1 MIKINNLEVKY
12 GKNIALYIKSLDIKK
27 GEKVGVIG
35 SNGAGKSTFIKALLE
50 LVDYSGEIKKDID
63 TKDIAVHMQFNNY
76 AETVTVKDIIELI
89 INGKIEKNH
98 VVKEL
103 IEFFDFSDCL
113 NKIYKKLSG
122 GQKQRLTLILVMASN
137 SSLTIFDEVTS
148 GLDFETRE
156 KLMKKLKE
164 WYKYKNTTLILVSHY
179 YEELENLVD
188 KLLILDN
195 GKVVDFGNKKD
206 LFKKYCGNVV
216 FIINNSEFNKKL
228 FEKEKTVEISK
239 EKLAILIDDKKEERK
254 IVDKLIEKDID
265 YTRTKNDIELVV
277 TLAKMEESNE
287 K

>member
-1 MIKINNLEVKY
+1 MIQINNLEVKY

-89 INGKIEKNH
+89 INGKIEKNQ

-164 WYKYKNTTLILVSHY
+164 WYKYKDTTLILVSHY

-228 FEKEKTVEISK
+228 FEKEKKVEISK

>member
-1 MIKINNLEVKY
+1 M
-12 GKNIALYIKSLDIKK
+12 
-27 GEKVGVIG
+27 
-35 SNGAGKSTFIKALLE
+35 LE

-89 INGKIEKNH
+89 INGKIEKNQ

-164 WYKYKNTTLILVSHY
+164 WYKYKDTTLILVSHY

-239 EKLAILIDDKKEERK
+239 EKLAILIEDKKEERK

>member
-89 INGKIEKNH
+89 INGKIEKNQ
-98 VVKEL
+98 VLKEL

-164 WYKYKNTTLILVSHY
+164 WYKYKDTTLILVSHY

>member
-12 GKNIALYIKSLDIKK
+12 GKNIALYIKNLDIKK

-89 INGKIEKNH
+89 INGKIEKNQ

-164 WYKYKNTTLILVSHY
+164 WYKYKDTTLILVSHY

>member
-12 GKNIALYIKSLDIKK
+12 GKNIALYIKNLDIKK
-27 GEKVGVIG
+27 GEKVGIIG

-89 INGKIEKNH
+89 INGKIEKNQ

-164 WYKYKNTTLILVSHY
+164 WYKYKDTTLILVSHY

-239 EKLAILIDDKKEERK
+239 EKLAILIEDKKEERK

>member
-89 INGKIEKNH
+89 INGKIEKKQ

-103 IEFFDFSDCL
+103 IDFFDFSDCL

-164 WYKYKNTTLILVSHY
+164 WYKYKDTTLILVSHY

>member
-89 INGKIEKNH
+89 INSKIEKNQ

-164 WYKYKNTTLILVSHY
+164 WYKYKDTTLILVSHY

-239 EKLAILIDDKKEERK
+239 EKLAILIEDKKEERK

-277 TLAKMEESNE
+277 TLAKMEEINE

>member
-89 INGKIEKNH
+89 INGKIEKNK

-164 WYKYKNTTLILVSHY
+164 WYKYKDTTLILVSHY

>member
-277 TLAKMEESNE
+277 TLAKMEEINE

>member
-1 MIKINNLEVKY
+1 MIQINNLEVKY

-89 INGKIEKNH
+89 INGKIEKNQ

-164 WYKYKNTTLILVSHY
+164 WYKYKDTTLILVSHY

-265 YTRTKNDIELVV
+265 YTRAKNDIELVV
-277 TLAKMEESNE
+277 TI
-287 K
+287 

>member
-89 INGKIEKNH
+89 INGKIEKNQ

-122 GQKQRLTLILVMASN
+122 GEKQRLTLILVMASN

-164 WYKYKNTTLILVSHY
+164 WYKYKDTTLILVSHY

-239 EKLAILIDDKKEERK
+239 EKLAILIEDKKEERK

>member
-1 MIKINNLEVKY
+1 MIQINNLEVKY

-89 INGKIEKNH
+89 INGKIEKNQ

-164 WYKYKNTTLILVSHY
+164 WYKYKDTTLILVSHY

-239 EKLAILIDDKKEERK
+239 EKLAILIEDKKEERK

>member
-12 GKNIALYIKSLDIKK
+12 GKNIALYIKNLDIKK

-89 INGKIEKNH
+89 INGKIEKNQ

-164 WYKYKNTTLILVSHY
+164 WYKYKDTTLILISHY

>member
-1 MIKINNLEVKY
+1 MIQINNLEVKY

-89 INGKIEKNH
+89 INGKIEKNQ

-164 WYKYKNTTLILVSHY
+164 WYKYKDTTLILVSHY

>member
-12 GKNIALYIKSLDIKK
+12 GKNIALYIKNLDIKK

-89 INGKIEKNH
+89 INGKIEKNQ

-164 WYKYKNTTLILVSHY
+164 WYKYKDTTLILVSHY

-216 FIINNSEFNKKL
+216 FIINNSEFNKKI

-239 EKLAILIDDKKEERK
+239 EKLAILIEDKKEERK

>member
-1 MIKINNLEVKY
+1 MIQINNLEVKY

-89 INGKIEKNH
+89 INGKIEKNQ

-122 GQKQRLTLILVMASN
+122 GEKQRLTLILVMASN

-164 WYKYKNTTLILVSHY
+164 WYKYKDTTLILVSHY

-239 EKLAILIDDKKEERK
+239 EKLAILIEDKKEERK

>member
-12 GKNIALYIKSLDIKK
+12 GKNIALYIKNLDIKK

-89 INGKIEKNH
+89 INGKIEKNQ

-164 WYKYKNTTLILVSHY
+164 WYKYKDTTLILVSHY

-228 FEKEKTVEISK
+228 FEKEKRVEISK

>member
-1 MIKINNLEVKY
+1 MIQINNLEVKY

-89 INGKIEKNH
+89 INGKIEKNQ

-122 GQKQRLTLILVMASN
+122 GQKQRLTLILVVASN

-164 WYKYKNTTLILVSHY
+164 WYKYKDTTLILVSHY

>member
-1 MIKINNLEVKY
+1 MIQINNLEVKY

-89 INGKIEKNH
+89 INGKIEKNQ

-103 IEFFDFSDCL
+103 IDFFDFSDCL

-164 WYKYKNTTLILVSHY
+164 WYKYKDTTLILVSHY

>member
-1 MIKINNLEVKY
+1 MIQINNLEVKY
-12 GKNIALYIKSLDIKK
+12 GKNIALNIKNLDIKK

-89 INGKIEKNH
+89 INGKIEKNQ

-164 WYKYKNTTLILVSHY
+164 WYKYKDTTLILVSHY

>member
-12 GKNIALYIKSLDIKK
+12 GKNIALYIKNLDIKK

-89 INGKIEKNH
+89 INGKIEKNQ

-164 WYKYKNTTLILVSHY
+164 WYKYKDTTLILVSHY

-188 KLLILDN
+188 KLLILDK
-195 GKVVDFGNKKD
+195 GEVIAYGNKKD

>member
-12 GKNIALYIKSLDIKK
+12 GKNIALYIKNLDIKK

-164 WYKYKNTTLILVSHY
+164 WYKYKDTTLILVSHY

-239 EKLAILIDDKKEERK
+239 EKLAILIEDKKEERK

>member
-89 INGKIEKNH
+89 INGKIEKNQ

-164 WYKYKNTTLILVSHY
+164 WYKYKDTTLILVSHY

-228 FEKEKTVEISK
+228 FEKEKRVEISK

>member
-12 GKNIALYIKSLDIKK
+12 GKNIALYIKNLDIKK

-89 INGKIEKNH
+89 INSKIEKNQ

-164 WYKYKNTTLILVSHY
+164 WYKYKDTTLILVSHY

-195 GKVVDFGNKKD
+195 GKVIDFGNKKD

>member
-89 INGKIEKNH
+89 INGKIEKNQ

-164 WYKYKNTTLILVSHY
+164 WYKYKDTTLILVSHY

-188 KLLILDN
+188 KLLILDS

-254 IVDKLIEKDID
+254 IVDKLFEKDID

>member
-1 MIKINNLEVKY
+1 MIQINNLEVKY
-12 GKNIALYIKSLDIKK
+12 GKNIALYIKNLDIKK

-89 INGKIEKNH
+89 INGKIEKNQ

-103 IEFFDFSDCL
+103 IDFFDFSDCL

-164 WYKYKNTTLILVSHY
+164 LYKYKDTTLILVSHY

>member
-1 MIKINNLEVKY
+1 MIQINNLEVRY

-89 INGKIEKNH
+89 INGKIEKNQ

-164 WYKYKNTTLILVSHY
+164 WYKYKDTTLILVSHY

-239 EKLAILIDDKKEERK
+239 EKLEILIEDKKEERK

>member
-1 MIKINNLEVKY
+1 MIQINNLEVKY
-12 GKNIALYIKSLDIKK
+12 GKNIALYIKNLDIKK

-89 INGKIEKNH
+89 INGKIEKNQ

-103 IEFFDFSDCL
+103 IDFFDFSDCL

-164 WYKYKNTTLILVSHY
+164 WYKYKDTTLILVSHY

>member
-164 WYKYKNTTLILVSHY
+164 WYKYKDTTLILVSHY

>member
-1 MIKINNLEVKY
+1 MIQINNLEVKY

-89 INGKIEKNH
+89 INGKIEKNQ

-164 WYKYKNTTLILVSHY
+164 WYKYKDTTLILVSHY

-216 FIINNSEFNKKL
+216 FIINNIEFNKKL

>member
-12 GKNIALYIKSLDIKK
+12 GKNIALNIKNLDIKK
-27 GEKVGVIG
+27 GEKVGIIG

-89 INGKIEKNH
+89 INGKIEKNQ

-164 WYKYKNTTLILVSHY
+164 WYKYKDTTLILVSHY